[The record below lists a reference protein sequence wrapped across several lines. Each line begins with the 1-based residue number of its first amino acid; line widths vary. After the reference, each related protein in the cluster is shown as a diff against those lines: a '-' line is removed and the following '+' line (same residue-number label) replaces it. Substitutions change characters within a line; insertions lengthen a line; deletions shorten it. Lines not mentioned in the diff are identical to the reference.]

1 MYLLSLLSFL
11 ESDSE
16 FCSLLEFSFSRNESW
31 LLSDLLDLSSLT
43 LCGILLAL
51 GLEGYQKQTVMR
63 TSDMM
68 TNFPYIC
75 HDLTWKNNLTP
86 NENEP
91 HDLPD
96 IGLNALPRS
105 YGRLVVSEVY
115 S

>member
-1 MYLLSLLSFL
+1 M
-11 ESDSE
+11 
-16 FCSLLEFSFSRNESW
+16 
-31 LLSDLLDLSSLT
+31 SDLLDLSSLT

-96 IGLNALPRS
+96 IGLNALPWS

-115 S
+115 N